1 MEGKAVASFLQL
13 SLLIVVV
20 EYLQRKKGLGGE
32 SDSESRS
39 DDDLPK
45 PLSHGAPGEL
55 PPSDSES
62 EGEEESNEEEAAE
75 PKTKGVEGLIEVQN
89 PNRMVKKLQK
99 AKDVDVNAKVELT
112 RRERYVAT
120 WLHPL

>member
-1 MEGKAVASFLQL
+1 MTVAC
-13 SLLIVVV
+13 
-20 EYLQRKKGLGGE
+20 LQRKKGLGGE
-32 SDSESRS
+32 SDSEDGS
-39 DDDLPK
+39 DSDLPK

-62 EGEEESNEEEAAE
+62 EEEESSEDEAAE
-75 PKTKGVEGLIEVQN
+75 PKAKGVEGLIEVQN

-112 RRERYVAT
+112 RRER
-120 WLHPL
+120 